1 MIKKLFRTYRSL
13 SVVAKASL
21 WFMLCTMLQKCLAII
36 TTPIFT
42 RIMDS
47 EQYGYFSTYL
57 SITTIFTVILT
68 FNFDSCAYI
77 NGITKFDNETEKDQ
91 LATSLLSL
99 TAIVTISFGLIS
111 FLFKEYLS
119 QLLSLPDT
127 LIMLMISEIL
137 FIPPVKFW
145 MVKQRFKYRYI
156 SVVAVTIGML
166 LTNNILGIIL
176 VLNSTINQAAYRVFS
191 IALVQ
196 AVVGLVFFVRFFLKS
211 GVFKFTKYWSYGL
224 RLNMPLIPH
233 GLSIVILSSSDKVM
247 INSMVGATQAGIYGV
262 AYSVGLIINSIKLS
276 LVDALKP
283 WIYEK
288 LKKKQLSEIQSVCN
302 LIFLLNILLTFL
314 IVGLAP
320 EIIRILAAPQYY
332 EAIYIV
338 PPVAASSYF
347 TFIYNI
353 CSIVELYY
361 ERNKRIMIA
370 SVVAAITNIVLNFAL
385 IPVFGYIA
393 AGYTTLFS
401 YIALSILHYFFL
413 NSIQKEELG
422 GVAIINPKST
432 LLLSLIVLCGM
443 VMFTYLYSHT
453 LFRMAVVIILIV
465 LCIINKDRFVNVIMA
480 IKKTKK

>member
-1 MIKKLFRTYRSL
+1 MIKKLSRAYRSL

-47 EQYGYFSTYL
+47 VQYGYFSTYL

-68 FNFDSCAYI
+68 FNFDTCAYI
-77 NGITKFDNETEKDQ
+77 NGITKFDSETEKDC

-99 TAIVTISFGLIS
+99 TAVVTIVFGLIA
-111 FLFKEYLS
+111 FFFKDYLS
-119 QLLSLPDT
+119 KLLSLPVT
-127 LIMLMISEIL
+127 LIMFMISEIL

-145 MVKQRFKYRYI
+145 MVRQRFKYRYI
-156 SVVAVTIGML
+156 SVVAVTLGML
-166 LTNNILGIIL
+166 IVNNLLGIFL
-176 VLNSTINQAAYRVFS
+176 VLNSTANQAAYRVFS
-191 IALVQ
+191 IAIVQ
-196 AVVGLVFFVRFFLKS
+196 IIVGLFFYIQFFIKS
-211 GVFKFTKYWSYGL
+211 GIFNFTKYWSYGL
-224 RLNMPLIPH
+224 HLNLPLIPH

-247 INSMVGATQAGIYGV
+247 INSMVGAAQAGIYGV

-276 LVDALKP
+276 LVDALKS

-288 LKKKQLSEIQSVCN
+288 LKKKQLSEIQNVCN
-302 LIFLLNILLTFL
+302 LIFLMNILLTFL

-320 EIIRILAAPQYY
+320 EIIKILAAPQYY
-332 EAIYIV
+332 EAVYIV

-347 TFIYNI
+347 TFIYNV

-370 SVVAAITNIVLNFAL
+370 SVIAAITNIILNYAL
-385 IPVFGYIA
+385 IPIYGYFA

-401 YIALSILHYFFL
+401 YIVLSILHYFFL
-413 NSIQKEELG
+413 KNIQKEELD
-422 GVAIINPKST
+422 GVAIINPKSI
-432 LLLSLIVLCGM
+432 LFLSLIVLCGM
-443 VMFTYLYSHT
+443 ILFTYLYSHT
-453 LFRMAVVIILIV
+453 LIRMVVVIILII
-465 LCIINKDRFVNVIMA
+465 LCIINKDRFVNVIKS
-480 IKKTKK
+480 IKRSKK